1 MSFFPSPPKQ
11 DSSLNNLKVVKYMN
25 ERREFGSF
33 YYRFPEG
40 ESGADVYDRV
50 TDFLGSLNR
59 EFKVRAQNTTSLSL
73 ILIAYM

>member
-1 MSFFPSPPKQ
+1 
-11 DSSLNNLKVVKYMN
+11 MN